1 VYQAETHE
9 TAADFVYVISG
20 ETAVVVGG
28 TMVDG
33 KLGGREKSVAAREW
47 RRNQESGAGDLL
59 DIPPKRAH
67 WFKVDSG
74 KQITHLVVKLE
85 SK

>member
-20 ETAVVVGG
+20 EAAVVAGG

-33 KLGGREKSVAAREW
+33 K
-47 RRNQESGAGDLL
+47 N
-59 DIPPKRAH
+59 
-67 WFKVDSG
+67 
-74 KQITHLVVKLE
+74 
-85 SK
+85 

>member
-20 ETAVVVGG
+20 EAAVVVGG

-33 KLGGREKSVAAREW
+33 KTRGPGEIRGSSGMAEKPR
-47 RRNQESGAGDLL
+47 
-59 DIPPKRAH
+59 KRGLETCSTFLPRHAH
-67 WFKVDSG
+67 WFR
-74 KQITHLVVKLE
+74 
-85 SK
+85 